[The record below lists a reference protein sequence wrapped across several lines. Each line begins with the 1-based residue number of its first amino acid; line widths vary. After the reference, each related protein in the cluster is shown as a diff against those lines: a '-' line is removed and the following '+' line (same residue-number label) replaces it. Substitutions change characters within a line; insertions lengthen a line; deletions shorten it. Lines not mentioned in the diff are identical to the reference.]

1 MRLTGRTAIVTGAAA
16 GIGHAIARKFLE
28 EGANVALADVDGTGL
43 RFSLEEFQSLSDRV
57 LLIEAD
63 VGVIEDTQRIV
74 DQTASRFS
82 GLHVLIN
89 NAAATRLQKTVQEMT
104 FDEWDECVNAS
115 LRSVFALSKWA
126 GPVIRDNGGGSI
138 INISSVGAIT
148 PWSGGAAY
156 CSAKSGVLALTKVLA
171 IEYGEWK
178 IRVNSISPGAIMTPN
193 LQASI
198 ERNQH
203 MDRLK
208 AHTLLGRVGEA
219 EEIAAVSAFLASDE
233 ASYVTAANFVVDGGW
248 LSR

>member
-1 MRLTGRTAIVTGAAA
+1 MRLTGRTVIITGAAA
-16 GIGHAIARKFLE
+16 GIGRAIARKFLE
-28 EGANVALADVDGTGL
+28 EGANVTLADIDGAGL
-43 RFSLEEFQSLSDRV
+43 RSSVEEFRVPSDRI
-57 LLIEAD
+57 LLTEAN
-63 VGVIEDTQRIV
+63 VGIPDDAQRIV
-74 DQTASRFS
+74 DQTAKRFG
-82 GLHVLIN
+82 GLHVLVN

-104 FDEWDECVNAS
+104 FNEWDDCLNVS
-115 LRSVFALSKWA
+115 LRSVFALSKSA
-126 GPVIRDNGGGSI
+126 GPMIRDNGGGSI

-148 PWSGGAAY
+148 PWAGGAAY
-156 CSAKSGVLALTKVLA
+156 CAAKSGVLALTKVLA

-208 AHTLLGRVGEA
+208 AHTLLGRVGDA
-219 EEIAAVSAFLASDE
+219 EEIAAVAAFLASDE

>member
-28 EGANVALADVDGTGL
+28 EGANVALADVDDAEL
-43 RFSLEEFQSLSDRV
+43 QSSVDEIRSLSERI
-57 LLIEAD
+57 LLIGAN
-63 VGVIEDTQRIV
+63 VGVVEDAQRIV
-74 DQTASRFS
+74 DQTASRFG
-82 GLHVLIN
+82 GLHVLVN

-104 FDEWDECVNAS
+104 FDEWDECLNVS

-171 IEYGEWK
+171 AEYGEWK

-203 MDRLK
+203 IDRLK
-208 AHTLLGRVGEA
+208 ARTLLGRVGEA
-219 EEIAAVSAFLASDE
+219 EEIASVAAFLASDE

>member
-1 MRLTGRTAIVTGAAA
+1 MRLTGRTAIITGAAA
-16 GIGHAIARKFLE
+16 GIGRAIACKFLE
-28 EGANVALADVDGTGL
+28 EGANVTLADIDGAGL
-43 RFSLEEFQSLSDRV
+43 RSSVEEFRVPSDRI
-57 LLIEAD
+57 LMTEAN
-63 VGVIEDTQRIV
+63 VGIPDDAQRIV
-74 DQTASRFS
+74 DQTAKRFG
-82 GLHVLIN
+82 GLHALVN

-104 FDEWDECVNAS
+104 FNEWDDCLNVS
-115 LRSVFALSKWA
+115 LRSVFALSKSA

-148 PWSGGAAY
+148 PWAGGAAY
-156 CSAKSGVLALTKVLA
+156 CAAKSGVLALTKVLA

-208 AHTLLGRVGEA
+208 AHTLLGRVGDA
-219 EEIAAVSAFLASDE
+219 EEIAAVAAFLASDE